1 MRKLIQV
8 LLILSAGGFL
18 GWYAHDRRG
27 AEPMP
32 SASPADRVPSQ
43 PDITEKSTTG
53 FMPPEPDRADN
64 ITQLLKR
71 NAFQATLEHYETLQ
85 DQASDEA
92 VERARTRILSH
103 ARILISDQRFSS
115 AEQLLQ
121 LFLITAYRDVEARA
135 LLAEAYYGHKDFRAA
150 IDQLYESRGY
160 AYRPDT
166 LERISW
172 RLRSIVTEQ
181 TAALKRSNNHSG
193 LLALYQHLTQL
204 EPDHASYFIELA
216 AAQLAFDDREAARRS
231 LLLVSQDP
239 DVGSHAQAMLS
250 ELHLTAAGMQDAEPP
265 VPLTEVAG
273 IPLHR
278 SGHHFLVDAR
288 PNNARNIRL
297 LIDTG
302 ASLTILTPDAL
313 ERRGIHYSN
322 TGRTRIFNTAN
333 GQIRAPVYT
342 LDALAVGDWQ
352 VSQLE
357 IGVLDLGGGSAID
370 IDGLLGMN
378 FLQHFQFYIDQNDA
392 LLRLSLN

>member
-1 MRKLIQV
+1 
-8 LLILSAGGFL
+8 
-18 GWYAHDRRG
+18 
-27 AEPMP
+27 
-32 SASPADRVPSQ
+32 
-43 PDITEKSTTG
+43 
-53 FMPPEPDRADN
+53 
-64 ITQLLKR
+64 
-71 NAFQATLEHYETLQ
+71 Q
-85 DQASDEA
+85 DQANDEA
-92 VERARTRILSH
+92 VENARTRILSH
-103 ARILISDQRFSS
+103 ARILIADQRFSS

-166 LERISW
+166 LERINW

-181 TAALKRSNNHSG
+181 AEALKRSNNHSS

-216 AAQLAFDDREAARRS
+216 AAQLAFDDRESARRS

-239 DVGSHAQAMLS
+239 DVGSHAQAMLT
-250 ELHLTAAGMQDAEPP
+250 ELYLATDETQDAEQP

-288 PNNARNIRL
+288 PNNARSIRL

-302 ASLTILTPDAL
+302 ASLTILTPDTL
-313 ERRGIHYSN
+313 ERLGIHYTN
-322 TGRTRIFNTAN
+322 TGKTNVFTTAN
-333 GQIRAPVYT
+333 GLVRAHVYT
-342 LDALAVGDWQ
+342 LDALSVGDWQ
-352 VSQLE
+352 VSRLE
-357 IGVLDLGGGSAID
+357 IGVLDLGDGSG

-392 LLRLSLN
+392 LLRLSIN

>member
-1 MRKLIQV
+1 MHKLTHV
-8 LLILSAGGFL
+8 LLILGAGGFL
-18 GWYAHDRRG
+18 GWYAHDRWG
-27 AEPMP
+27 AEPMQ
-32 SASPADRVPSQ
+32 SALSIDLVPSQ
-43 PDITEKSTTG
+43 SDITEKSTAG
-53 FMPPEPDRADN
+53 LMPPEPDRVDN

-71 NAFQATLEHYETLQ
+71 NAFQAALEHYETLQ

-92 VERARTRILSH
+92 VEHARTRILSH
-103 ARILISDQRFSS
+103 ARRLIADQRLSS

-121 LFLITAYRDVEARA
+121 LFLIAAYRDVEARA

-160 AYRPDT
+160 AYRPDM
-166 LERISW
+166 LERINW
-172 RLRSIVTEQ
+172 RIRSIVTEQ
-181 TAALKRSNNHSG
+181 TESLKHSNNHSS

-204 EPDHASYFIELA
+204 EPDHAPYFIELA
-216 AAQLAFDDREAARRS
+216 AVQLAFDDREAARRS

-239 DVGSHAQAMLS
+239 DVGSHAQAMLT
-250 ELHLTAAGMQDAEPP
+250 ELHLTGMQDAEPP

-288 PNNARNIRL
+288 PNNARSIRL

-302 ASLTILTPDAL
+302 ASLTILTPDTL
-313 ERRGIHYSN
+313 ERLGIHYTN
-322 TGRTRIFNTAN
+322 TGRTNVFTTAN
-333 GQIRAPVYT
+333 GLVRAPVYI
-342 LDALAVGDWQ
+342 LDALSVGDWQ
-352 VSQLE
+352 VSRLE
-357 IGVLDLGGGSAID
+357 IGVLDLAGGSG

-392 LLRLSLN
+392 LLRLSIN